1 MPPGPHRSSWRPA
14 PGLWGRTALA
24 AAGLAVL
31 FLIVRDPVSGMVG
44 DLIGEMAFTE
54 KAPEIDVN
62 QLALQV
68 SPADAPLEFGSR
80 DDPADDEVG
89 PVEALQRI
97 LLELGFDAGVPDG
110 VYGAGTETAVRSFQ
124 QSQIGLTADGRADE
138 VTINVLLRVF
148 TGRDPAGALPATSVP
163 GDPAVPDPTAVPD
176 PAVVPDTTVVPST
189 GEVPEASVPAE
200 TVPAGELDGGV
211 LPGDEFVPPEEE
223 VPFD

>member
-1 MPPGPHRSSWRPA
+1 VA
-14 PGLWGRTALA
+14 VGL
-24 AAGLAVL
+24 VIL
-31 FLIVRDPVSGMVG
+31 FLLLRDPVANLV
-44 DLIGEMAFTE
+44 DDRIGKMAFTE

-62 QLALQV
+62 QLALQIG
-68 SPADAPLEFGSR
+68 PADAPLEFGSR

-148 TGRDPAGALPATSVP
+148 TGRDPAGALPATTVP
-163 GDPAVPDPTAVPD
+163 GGSAVPDPTAVPD
-176 PAVVPDTTVVPST
+176 PAAVPDTTVAVPAT
-189 GEVPEASVPAE
+189 GEVPDESVPPE
-200 TVPAGELDGGV
+200 TVPAGDLDGGV
-211 LPGDEFVPPEEE
+211 LPGDEFVPPSED

>member
-1 MPPGPHRSSWRPA
+1 
-14 PGLWGRTALA
+14 
-24 AAGLAVL
+24 VL
-31 FLIVRDPVSGMVG
+31 FLVFRDPISGLVG
-44 DLIGEMAFTE
+44 DLIGKMAFTE

-62 QLALQV
+62 QLALQI

-110 VYGAGTETAVRSFQ
+110 VFGAGTETAVRSFQ

-148 TGRDPAGALPATSVP
+148 TGRDPTGALTTTPDDTAVP
-163 GDPAVPDPTAVPD
+163 GGAAVPDPTAVPD
-176 PAVVPDTTVVPST
+176 PAAVPTTAVPPA
-189 GEVPEASVPAE
+189 GEVPDESVPAE

-211 LPGDEFVPPEEE
+211 LPGDEFVPPSEE